1 MFSRRI
7 NEELELRPVDERYA
21 EELTALVRR
30 DIAHLKPWM
39 PWATERY
46 SVEDAREFIRR
57 QIRQYAEDQG
67 FATLIFFRGR
77 VAGSIGYNLI
87 DWSNRKADIGYWLGA
102 EFMGRGIMTR
112 ACRAIISRLLEE
124 AGYRVAAVSSA
135 EEALETFAAED
146 VAVTLTDIRMTGMDG
161 LALLDRIKDI
171 DPEALVVVMTAY
183 SSVDSAV
190 AALRKGAYDYIT
202 KPFVNEDLLQS
213 VKNALRLRGLSRENR
228 ALRRELD
235 RRYSFS
241 EIIGTSPALQSVFRL
256 VEKVAS
262 TNTNILIQGESGTG
276 KELIARAIHHNS
288 PRADRPFVAINC
300 GALPETL
307 LESELFGH
315 TKGAFTGA
323 TANKVGLFRAAE
335 GGTIFL
341 DEIGEV
347 SPAMQVRLLR
357 AVQEHEVTPV
367 GAGGAVPF
375 DARIICATNR
385 DLEKEVSE
393 GRFREDLFYRL
404 NVIEIHLPP
413 LRERREDIP
422 LLVRHFIT
430 RTAREQGR
438 DEKPISREAM
448 TALIN
453 YSFPGNVRELQ
464 NAVERAFTLSGAEID
479 LDSLPPRVR
488 QSAGDAAAVR
498 DPDGLRPTLA
508 EIERRY
514 ILETLTAVNQ
524 DKARAANILGIDLST
539 LYRKLKRYD
548 AV

>member
-1 MFSRRI
+1 MNTPPLI
-7 NEELELRPVDERYA
+7 L
-21 EELTALVRR
+21 
-30 DIAHLKPWM
+30 I
-39 PWATERY
+39 
-46 SVEDAREFIRR
+46 
-57 QIRQYAEDQG
+57 AEDED
-67 FATLIFFRGR
+67 L
-77 VAGSIGYNLI
+77 
-87 DWSNRKADIGYWLGA
+87 
-102 EFMGRGIMTR
+102 M
-112 ACRAIISRLLEE
+112 RAIIAGLLEE
-124 AGYRVAAVSSA
+124 AGYRVAVAASA
-135 EEALETFAAED
+135 EGALERFAADD

-213 VKNALRLRGLSRENR
+213 VKNALRQRELFRENR

-241 EIIGTSPALQSVFRL
+241 EIIGTSEALQAVFRL
-256 VEKVAS
+256 VEKVAA

-276 KELIARAIHHNS
+276 KELIARAIHHHS

-315 TKGAFTGA
+315 VKGAFTGA
-323 TANKVGLFRAAE
+323 VASKSGLLRAAE
-335 GGTIFL
+335 GGTVFL
-341 DEIGEV
+341 DEIGEIT
-347 SPAMQVRLLR
+347 PAMQVRLLR

-367 GAGGAVPF
+367 GAGGAVEF

-385 DLEKEVSE
+385 DLEKEVAA

-404 NVIEIHLPP
+404 NVIEVHLPP

-430 RTAREQGR
+430 RTTREQGQP
-438 DEKPISREAM
+438 EKPIAPEALS
-448 TALIN
+448 TLIN
-453 YSFPGNVRELQ
+453 YQWPGNVRELQ
-464 NAVERAFTLSGAEID
+464 NAVERAFTLSGERID
-479 LDSLPPRVR
+479 ADSLPPRVR
-488 QSAGDAAAVR
+488 DATTGALPVR
-498 DPDGLRPTLA
+498 DPDGLRPTLE

-514 ILETLTAVNQ
+514 LLETLAAVNQ

>member
-1 MFSRRI
+1 MSTQPLI
-7 NEELELRPVDERYA
+7 
-21 EELTALVRR
+21 LV
-30 DIAHLKPWM
+30 
-39 PWATERY
+39 
-46 SVEDAREFIRR
+46 
-57 QIRQYAEDQG
+57 AEDED
-67 FATLIFFRGR
+67 L
-77 VAGSIGYNLI
+77 
-87 DWSNRKADIGYWLGA
+87 
-102 EFMGRGIMTR
+102 M
-112 ACRAIISRLLEE
+112 RAIVSRLLEE
-124 AGYRVAAVSSA
+124 SGYRVAAVPSA
-135 EEALETFAAED
+135 EEALEAFAADD
-146 VAVTLTDIRMTGMDG
+146 VAVTLTDIRMAGMDG
-161 LALLDRIKDI
+161 LTLLDRIKDI

-213 VKNALRLRGLSRENR
+213 VKNALRQRELFRENR

-241 EIIGTSPALQSVFRL
+241 EIIGTSEALQRVFRL
-256 VEKVAS
+256 VEKVAA
-262 TNTNILIQGESGTG
+262 TNTNILVYGESGTG
-276 KELIARAIHHNS
+276 KELVARAIHHNS

-323 TANKVGLFRAAE
+323 TQARPGLFRSAE
-335 GGTIFL
+335 GGTVFL
-341 DEIGEV
+341 DEIGEI
-347 SPAMQVRLLR
+347 SQALQVRLLR
-357 AVQEHEVTPV
+357 AVQEHEVTPL
-367 GAGGAVPF
+367 GANAPARF

-385 DLEKEVSE
+385 DLEREVAE

-404 NVIEIHLPP
+404 NVIELHLPP

-422 LLVRHFIT
+422 LLARHFVK
-430 RTAREQGR
+430 RTAREQEQP
-438 DEKPISREAM
+438 EKPVEPAAM

-453 YSFPGNVRELQ
+453 YNWPGNVRELQ
-464 NAVERAFTLSGAEID
+464 NAIERAFTLSGDTLDA
-479 LDSLPPRVR
+479 DSLPPRVR
-488 QSAGDAAAVR
+488 PAAGPHPAVL
-498 DPDGLRPTLA
+498 DPDGLRPTLD

-514 ILETLTAVNQ
+514 ILDTLASVNH

-548 AV
+548 AG